1 MGLLD
6 RLRGSPGVR
15 ANVTTQTTI
24 SENINITVPA
34 AHAPA
39 VQHKLERWAQ
49 SKGWAAVVTA
59 EGQGDKV
66 KLSLKHDAT
75 MPGDPPKIDANA
87 LSSEL
92 QKLVQDALNR

>member
-1 MGLLD
+1 MGFLD
-6 RLRGSPGVR
+6 RLRGSPGVN

-24 SENINITVPA
+24 SEDINITVPA

-49 SKGWAAVVTA
+49 AQGWAAVVTA
-59 EGQGDKV
+59 EGEGDNV

-75 MPGDPPKIDANA
+75 MPGEPPKLDAA
-87 LSSEL
+87 KMSQEL
-92 QKLVQDALNR
+92 QQLVRDALNS